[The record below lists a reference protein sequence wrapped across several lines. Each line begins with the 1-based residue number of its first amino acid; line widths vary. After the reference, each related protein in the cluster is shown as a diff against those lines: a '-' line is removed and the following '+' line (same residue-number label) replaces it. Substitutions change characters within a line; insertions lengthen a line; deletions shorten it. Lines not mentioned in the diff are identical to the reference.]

1 MAAPRIMRIIAR
13 MNTGGPAVEISGL
26 MRHLNSDAFEQR
38 LLTGW
43 CSSHEEDYLTVQAP
57 DVAVTRIPGLGRA
70 VKPADD
76 LAAFRALVS
85 QMREFQPD
93 IIHTHTAKAGVL
105 GRMASGFMQ
114 KRPIRVH
121 TYHGH
126 ILSGYFSRTKVRAI
140 IQAEKLM
147 ARRSDALIT
156 VGRQV
161 RDELLSVGIGSMDKY
176 SVIPPGLEKM
186 TYPSRNFARSSL
198 GLDPDAPVICVVGRL
213 TQIKRPDRIVD
224 IARILKNQYFGMTIL
239 VAGEGELREYL
250 MQKISTEDLPITML
264 GWRDDVETVFA
275 ASDVALLT
283 SDNEGTPIS
292 LIQAA
297 LAGIPSVATD
307 VGAVGEVVLDRET
320 GLLTPPNSNA
330 LANSI
335 SALLDNPEQRIS
347 LGEAARARAADL
359 YTIERFTEAHADL
372 YNSLLSSRSR
382 KIR

>member
-1 MAAPRIMRIIAR
+1 
-13 MNTGGPAVEISGL
+13 
-26 MRHLNSDAFEQR
+26 
-38 LLTGW
+38 
-43 CSSHEEDYLTVQAP
+43 
-57 DVAVTRIPGLGRA
+57 
-70 VKPADD
+70 
-76 LAAFRALVS
+76 
-85 QMREFQPD
+85 
-93 IIHTHTAKAGVL
+93 
-105 GRMASGFMQ
+105 
-114 KRPIRVH
+114 
-121 TYHGH
+121 
-126 ILSGYFSRTKVRAI
+126 
-140 IQAEKLM
+140 
-147 ARRSDALIT
+147 
-156 VGRQV
+156 
-161 RDELLSVGIGSMDKY
+161 
-176 SVIPPGLEKM
+176 
-186 TYPSRNFARSSL
+186 
-198 GLDPDAPVICVVGRL
+198 
-213 TQIKRPDRIVD
+213 
-224 IARILKNQYFGMTIL
+224 
-239 VAGEGELREYL
+239 
-250 MQKISTEDLPITML
+250 ML